1 MIVIVI
7 LIVTLIV
14 IVWGNRNRNN
24 NRNSKGIGV
33 ILIVRVIVIVWGNRH
48 RKGHRNRGGGHGNRM
63 GMRMVRAFVIAK
75 AIVKHNP
82 LKTNIREN
90 PIFDQFRGIENDF
103 GINRPI
109 DQNFR
114 KSKLAST
121 FARSR
126 VLNDRGRFGQF
137 RNTDN
142 SGNANRFRQWRP
154 VLAKK
159 PSWANAPIHK
169 VCMCLLTLPIGKL
182 VVTLCTIVTLCDV
195 QMAGLLW
202 HAQLMQLLK
211 LLCVGSMCV
220 LMQLA
225 LLRLLVMLC

>member
-48 RKGHRNRGGGHGNRM
+48 REGNRNRGGHGNRM

-142 SGNANRFRQWRP
+142 SDNANRFRQWRQ

>member
-48 RKGHRNRGGGHGNRM
+48 REGNRNRGGHGNRM
-63 GMRMVRAFVIAK
+63 GMRMVRAFVIAN
-75 AIVKHNP
+75 AIVKHNQ
-82 LKTNIREN
+82 LNTNIREN
-90 PIFDQFRGIENDF
+90 LIFDQFRGIENDF

-142 SGNANRFRQWRP
+142 SDNANRFRQWRQ